1 MLNFVNEWMSRSTVS
16 VTNDCGK
23 MEVEVLALLRRQ
35 EKRAAER
42 HTVILAIS
50 EAALKRRRFF
60 RA

>member
-1 MLNFVNEWMSRSTVS
+1 
-16 VTNDCGK
+16 